1 MIVIAVPYSELYV
14 LNDDLTKLI
23 FRVRVRLNPKFL
35 KTSFLSHV
43 RIYIFV
49 MRYIFGED
57 AACYVVFICTNF
69 FKFGQCYKAAE
80 KNRKSASCDCYSGTI

>member
-1 MIVIAVPYSELYV
+1 
-14 LNDDLTKLI
+14 
-23 FRVRVRLNPKFL
+23 
-35 KTSFLSHV
+35 
-43 RIYIFV
+43 